1 MTIGPSIG
9 HVHGPMRIEPPSFG
23 EDLSDEGAMSGDEAS
38 DKPLGIEEFRQRIE
52 NTKVDSTSKGKKKS
66 KVGRK

>member
-1 MTIGPSIG
+1 LTVGPSVG

-23 EDLSDEGAMSGDEAS
+23 EDLSDDGAMSDEAS

-52 NTKVDSTSKGKKKS
+52 NTKVDSTSKNKKK
-66 KVGRK
+66 GRATRK